1 MIRLIA
7 AFLLLFSALA
17 FAGESPLV
25 DERLAEIVEGAVKVT
40 GFSINISES
49 TEYSVNINTINR
61 RNVCDK
67 EAAGDVKRFQDAV
80 GEQPNVRNNH
90 GPAYYSVTRPDGT
103 RKVLSPEQLIKQG
116 VLKGCTN
123 IYVSVTPK

>member
-1 MIRLIA
+1 MNRLIA
-7 AFLLLFSALA
+7 TFLFLSSAFA

-25 DERLAEIVEGAVKVT
+25 DARLAEIVEGAVKAT

-49 TEYSVNINTINR
+49 TEYSVNINTING

-80 GEQPNVRNNH
+80 GEQPNVRNNY
-90 GPAYYSVTRPDGT
+90 GPAYYSVTRDGT